1 VTRPFRNDRNRDF
14 LRLSDRSDEQID
26 WLLRV
31 AALLQADADSL
42 RGSCSRARVALIWD
56 APGFRTRVAFDLAV
70 RGLGA
75 EGVEVPIE
83 LGSGEPIEDVTRY
96 LENWFNLAIVRTRDF
111 ELLTLVADSAR
122 IPVVN
127 ALTDHNHPCEVLS
140 DLAFIRANRGTLDG
154 LRVVFV
160 GAASNLAHS
169 WFEAAT
175 VLPISVTQVS
185 PPGFEVDLEWY
196 QGLNTDPR
204 GAVEL
209 ADDLQAAVQKADV
222 IYTDCWP
229 RSADP
234 EEQIDIVR
242 SFGPLQVTPDLLDRS
257 PTGTLFLPCPPVT
270 RGEEVSAT
278 AMVHA
283 KCRVYEA
290 KEWLL
295 YAQEALIYEALVDG
309 PL

>member
-1 VTRPFRNDRNRDF
+1 MTRPVPNGRNRDF
-14 LRLSDRSDEQID
+14 LRLSDRSGQQIE
-26 WLLRV
+26 WLLKT
-31 AALLQADADSL
+31 AAHLQADADSM
-42 RGSCSRARVALIWD
+42 RDSCSSARVAFIWD

-83 LGSGEPIEDVTRY
+83 LGSGEPVEDVTRY
-96 LENWFNLAIVRTRDF
+96 LDNWFNLAIVRTRDF
-111 ELLTLVADSAR
+111 ELLTLVAKSAR

-140 DLAFIRANRGTLDG
+140 DLAFIRATRGTLDG

-185 PPGFEVDLEWY
+185 PLGFNVDLKWWR
-196 QGLNTDPR
+196 GLNTYPR

-209 ADDLQAAVQKADV
+209 TDDLQAAVQTADV

-229 RSADP
+229 RSANP
-234 EEQIDIVR
+234 EERIEIVR
-242 SFGPLQVTPDLLDRS
+242 SFEPLQVTPDLLDRS

-270 RGEEVSAT
+270 RGEEVSTT
-278 AMVHA
+278 AMAHA

-295 YAQEALIYEALVDG
+295 YAQEALVYEALMDG